1 MIPHTMAGAS
11 SSFLLDIV
19 NPALRSLALGT
30 IAALLLWALR
40 VKNASARLIVW
51 TGVLYA
57 ALAMPMLALAIP
69 SLRVPLPAVVTSVFA
84 RSFSTT
90 PNGVVEASVTPRA
103 ALAQKSKASNDLSA
117 RMAPVVALAPEE
129 DWFTASVPGQEHSSR
144 HTVLHDTTVPQDA
157 TVPYDAT
164 ASTLAALPIYD
175 SAPPRVP
182 AAAPRRAS
190 GPLPWLAIATVI
202 FCVVALFMIAR
213 IALGAIFGHRLVRA
227 AETIADRDSIGV
239 LVRQARAAG
248 VASAP
253 RLAESDVVSVPV
265 TLGVLRPVILLPSY
279 WRSWDERTLDAV
291 IAHEMSH
298 VARRDALTQRLALLH
313 RAIFWFSP
321 LAWWLNR
328 ALANAAEEAS
338 DEAALEA
345 VADRAFY
352 AETVIEFFAA
362 LAENPRRVYWQ
373 GVSMAAPG
381 QAERR
386 VDRILAWKGAVSMR
400 IRKSFAVGLAVV
412 GIPVVLLTAAARP
425 SAKAQQAPPAPAVPA
440 VPVAPIAPQTPSTPL
455 TPETP
460 AVPITA
466 LMPPAPP
473 KPMLAPTPAV
483 APVAPAMATPEVP
496 PVPAAPE
503 TPWTPEVAPAAPAPP
518 APLARADAS
527 RSLRVYT
534 YTGKQPLVANNGKAL
549 FALKG
554 MIDMSNQ
561 LDVATPL
568 DVQVDPQ
575 TEQKIQELQQKL
587 KDLQARYTSNHP
599 DVLELQKELAQTMAQ
614 LDAQVKQVMPV
625 EPMMPAQTFKFQFSP
640 VGNITFGDFGSR
652 FVIVSGDSP
661 IVSSGDSEDVEHATA
676 LRSKINGDFIWF
688 QHDEKSYVIRDQALV
703 NQAKGYFKDEQALG
717 TQQQDLGKQ
726 QRALGDQQR
735 ALGDKMRDVK
745 VTIPDISPDMQ
756 KLEAQIKQLSASGGT
771 EQQLGDL
778 QRQLGELMRK
788 LGQNQQQVGDQQRQV
803 GSQMRQL
810 GDQQRT
816 LGDQQR
822 QLGDQQRDA
831 SEKARTQMKQL
842 LDDAVAKGTAQ
853 PE

>member
-1 MIPHTMAGAS
+1 MIPQSMAGAS
-11 SSFLLDIV
+11 SSFLMDIV
-19 NPALRSLALGT
+19 NPAVRSLALGV
-30 IAALLLWALR
+30 IAALVLWAMR
-40 VKNASARLIVW
+40 VKNASARLTVW

-57 ALAMPMLALAIP
+57 ALTMPLLAVAMP
-69 SLRVPLPAVVTSVFA
+69 SLTIPLPAATAAFFAKSMSAMPKTLEAASATTAVV
-84 RSFSTT
+84 
-90 PNGVVEASVTPRA
+90 
-103 ALAQKSKASNDLSA
+103 LAQNSIDSTHLNPPAPLARVNNSFAAPPASH
-117 RMAPVVALAPEE
+117 R
-129 DWFTASVPGQEHSSR
+129 SSR
-144 HTVLHDTTVPQDA
+144 RVKREDLASSVA
-157 TVPYDAT
+157 TVV
-164 ASTLAALPIYD
+164 
-175 SAPPRVP
+175 PPNV
-182 AAAPRRAS
+182 AAAPTAALTPAPAPRNSRRS
-190 GPLPWLAIATVI
+190 LPWVATITVM
-202 FCVVALFMIAR
+202 FCLVALFMLAR

-227 AETIADRDSIGV
+227 AETIGDRDAIRV

-265 TLGVLRPVILLPSY
+265 TLGVLQPVILLPSY
-279 WRSWDERTLDAV
+279 WRNWDERTLDAV
-291 IAHEMSH
+291 IAHEISH

-362 LAENPRRVYWQ
+362 LTDNPRRVYWQ

-400 IRKSFAVGLAVV
+400 IRKSLAVGLALV
-412 GIPVVLLTAAARP
+412 GVPMVLLTAAARP
-425 SAKAQQAPPAPAVPA
+425 SATAQQAPPAPASLAVPA
-440 VPVAPIAPQTPSTPL
+440 TPITPQMPFTPL
-455 TPETP
+455 TATTP
-460 AVPITA
+460 MTPTTPLV
-466 LMPPAPP
+466 
-473 KPMLAPTPAV
+473 APTPAA
-483 APVAPAMATPEVP
+483 APVAPVLAAPEVP
-496 PVPAAPE
+496 PTPAAPE
-503 TPWTPEVAPAAPAPP
+503 TPWMPAAAPVPPAPASVDPAPAAVT
-518 APLARADAS
+518 RI
-527 RSLRVYT
+527 YT
-534 YTGKQPLVANNGKAL
+534 FSNKQAIIANQDSKML
-549 FALKG
+549 FAFKG
-554 MIDMSNQ
+554 PGGDLSKQMS
-561 LDVATPL
+561 VTITP
-568 DVQVDPQ
+568 DPQ
-575 TEQKIQELQQKL
+575 SVEEAQKEIAALEQRLNDL
-587 KDLQARYTSNHP
+587 KARYTDDHP
-599 DVLELQKELAQTMAQ
+599 AVVGMQKEIAQAAARLQ
-614 LDAQVKQVMPV
+614 YQVQQVMPV
-625 EPMMPAQTFKFQFSP
+625 EPMMPMQQFKFQLSP
-640 VGNITFGDFGSR
+640 LGKISIGDFGTR

-676 LRSKINGDFIWF
+676 LRGKVNGDFIWF

-703 NQAKGYFKDEQALG
+703 NQAKGFFKDEEQLG
-717 TQQQDLGKQ
+717 EKQQDLGKQ

-735 ALGDKMRDVK
+735 AMGDKMRDVK
-745 VTIPDISPDMQ
+745 VTIPDVSADLQ
-756 KLEAQIKQLSASGGT
+756 KLEAQLKQLSASGGT

-778 QRQLGELMRK
+778 QRQLGEVMRK

-803 GSQMRQL
+803 GEQMRQL

-842 LDDAVAKGTAQ
+842 LDDAVSKGTAQ